1 MGQENWK
8 RVVSSDHFIMRQNAL
23 TLASSFFRAQDVPLV
38 MYNSR
43 VTVGNRRSW
52 KEGGSPGL
60 SRTLTGMDLPGHGAK
75 PRPRLERA
83 LLLFLKCFNSLPA
96 LFLFSCS
103 SVLFAY
109 CVPVALLW
117 LYWKIQAVGFA
128 SK

>member
-1 MGQENWK
+1 VGQESWK
-8 RVVSSDHFIMRQNAL
+8 RVVSSDHSIMRQNAL
-23 TLASSFFRAQDVPLV
+23 TLASSGSLV

-43 VTVGNRRSW
+43 ETVGNRRSW

-83 LLLFLKCFNSLPA
+83 VLLFLKCFNSLLAP
-96 LFLFSCS
+96 FLSSYS

-109 CVPVALLW
+109 CVPVVLLG
-117 LYWKIQAVGFA
+117 LYWKI
-128 SK
+128 